1 MRWGGIIF
9 AVIIVLV
16 SILSVIMGIFG
27 DLFWFS
33 SLGIES
39 VYLTMLLTSVGLGF
53 VFFALFLIFALV
65 NVRIAKRSCAD
76 KKKKTR
82 AMDVPVIALSFVLA
96 IVTGA
101 LFSRWDTVL
110 KYINRSAFSV
120 TDPVFG
126 LDMGFYVFELPF
138 YNMMVQFVFVTL
150 ILSAVITFVSYVIY
164 SHSIR
169 KEEPPEVVNVM
180 SPQMPNYVV
189 DWKKVLGKF
198 MTHLKVLL
206 GLVFFTL
213 SFALL
218 LGRFGILFS
227 SAGAVFG
234 AGYTD
239 VNVMLPLVTLLSV
252 VSFIIGILFIAFARK
267 KKAGTIAKLIGA
279 FVAIAILG
287 SLAGGIT
294 QGLIVAPNEFNL
306 ESPFIENNILYTL
319 KAYGLDSVEERD
331 FQVDYN
337 LTSSEIEE
345 NRETID
351 NIRLWD
357 WRPLIQTYNQ
367 LQLFRTYYKFWDV
380 DIDRYE
386 IDGIRKQ
393 VMVSAR
399 GLDFG
404 ELSPKAD
411 TWINRHMVYTHGYGL
426 VMNPVDKVT
435 EEGLPEFYVKDIPP
449 QSESFEVD
457 QPAIYFG
464 EGLYEYALVKTTNE
478 ELDYPSGDQNV
489 FTEYGGEGGVPLSDI
504 FRRLVYAFH
513 LGSLEILVSGALTP
527 ESRVLLNRDV
537 LERADGIAPF
547 LLYDSDPYVVLS
559 GGKMYWII
567 DAYTTTDMY
576 PYSEP
581 IRVGNGMVFNYI
593 SNSVKVVMDAYDGDI
608 DFYVIDEE
616 DPVIKTYSSIFPDL
630 FRDFSSMPDDLKEH
644 IRYPEDLFRI
654 QSLLYSEYHMKDPR
668 VFYNKE
674 DAWVIPDEI
683 YRGSRQPMTPYYITI
698 RLPGDT
704 EGGFVLMSPFTPKGK
719 ENLIGWMAG
728 KSDLEEYGELVVFRF
743 SKQELTY
750 GPMQIEARIDQDTE
764 ISQRITLWSQSGSDV
779 IRGNTLIIPVE
790 NSIIYVEPLFLEAT
804 EKGTLPQL
812 QRVIVSYGT
821 QLSMQ
826 ETLKKALDTIFG
838 EAESGV
844 PDTGQLPEGAED
856 ILREISDNYAAAQD
870 ALKLGDLR
878 SYAGYVDRIGELV
891 KNWENRE

>member
-1 MRWGGIIF
+1 MNRWGRV
-9 AVIIVLV
+9 ALALIIVLF
-16 SILSVIMGIFG
+16 SALSVIMGIFG

-39 VYLTMLLTSVGLGF
+39 VYLTMFLTSVWLGF
-53 VFFALFLIFALV
+53 VFFAVFLIFALV
-65 NVRIAKRSCAD
+65 NVRIAKRSCGG
-76 KKKKTR
+76 KKKKNR
-82 AMDVPVIALSFVLA
+82 AVDVPVIALSFVLA
-96 IVTGA
+96 VVTGA
-101 LFSRWDTVL
+101 VFSRWDIVL
-110 KYINRSAFSV
+110 KYLNGSAFSV

-126 LDMGFYVFELPF
+126 LDIGFYVFELPF
-138 YNMMVQFVFVTL
+138 YGMIVQFVFVTL
-150 ILSAVITFVSYVIY
+150 ILSALITFVSYVLY
-164 SHSIR
+164 SQSIR
-169 KEEPPEVVNVM
+169 REEPPETVNVM
-180 SPQMPNYVV
+180 GPQMPSYVI

-198 MTHLKVLL
+198 MAHLKVLL
-206 GLVFFTL
+206 GMIFFTL
-213 SFALL
+213 GFTLI

-239 VNVMLPLVTLLSV
+239 VNVILPLVTLLSA

-267 KKAGTIAKLIGA
+267 KKTGMIAKLIGA

-287 SLAGGIT
+287 SLAGGVT
-294 QGLIVAPNEFNL
+294 QALIVAPNEFNL

-319 KAYGLDSVEERD
+319 RAYGLDSVEERD
-331 FQVDYN
+331 FRVDYN
-337 LTSSEIEE
+337 LTSSDIEY
-345 NRETID
+345 NSETID

-399 GLDFG
+399 GLDFE
-404 ELSPKAD
+404 ELQSKAD
-411 TWINRHMVYTHGYGL
+411 TWVNRHMVYTHGYGL

-435 EEGLPEFYVKDIPP
+435 EEGLPEFYIKDIPP
-449 QSESFEVD
+449 QSENFEVD

-478 ELDYPSGDQNV
+478 ELDYPSGDKNV
-489 FTEYGGEGGVPLSDI
+489 FTEYDGEGGVPLSDM
-504 FRRLVYAFH
+504 FRRLVYAFR

-537 LERADGIAPF
+537 LERADEIAPF
-547 LLYDSDPYVVLS
+547 LFYDSDPYVVLS
-559 GGKMYWII
+559 GGKMYWMI
-567 DAYTTTDMY
+567 DAYTVTDMY

-581 IRVGNGMVFNYI
+581 IRVGNEMAFNYI
-593 SNSVKVVMDAYDGDI
+593 SNSVKVVLDAYNGDI
-608 DFYVIDEE
+608 AFYVIDSE
-616 DPVIKTYSSIFPDL
+616 DPVIKAYSGIFPGL

-644 IRYPEDLFRI
+644 IRYPEDLFKI
-654 QSLLYSEYHMKDPR
+654 QSLLYSQYHMKNPR

-698 RLPGDT
+698 RLPGET
-704 EGGFVLMSPFTPKGK
+704 EGEFVLMSPFTPRGK

-728 KSDLEEYGELVVFRF
+728 KSDLEEYGKLVVFRF

-764 ISQRITLWSQSGSDV
+764 ISQKITLWSQSGSDV

-812 QRVIVSYGT
+812 QRVIVAYGN

-826 ETLKKALDTIFG
+826 ETLRKALDTIFG
-838 EAESGV
+838 EIQPEV
-844 PDTGQLPEGAED
+844 PSTGQLPEGSED
-856 ILREISDNYAAAQD
+856 ILREISDNYAAARD

-878 SYAGYVDRIGELV
+878 SYAGYIDRIGELV
-891 KNWENRE
+891 ENWESL